1 MSTITIEETSTEF
14 EDVAEKLQRVR
25 GQAWGG
31 YAELPVRV
39 PKQPIP
45 KSVKILNPTQHTA
58 AQNVSVRSVDKA
70 GLVAKTIL
78 LALAESS
85 EVSMS
90 SVVRN
95 SLESLQ
101 RTASAFATIS
111 DSKKELVRGRLL
123 AFTSGPEGES
133 FSGILRL
140 LRRSNDA
147 DWTDEKN
154 DRRCEL
160 IDKDIEGTIRPFE
173 RRELA
178 VLQQQ
183 MLAFRRKNAP
193 LPLKEAQA
201 LHQELLKKA
210 GELEK

>member
-1 MSTITIEETSTEF
+1 MTTLTIEETSTEF

-25 GQAWGG
+25 GQTWGG
-31 YAELPVRV
+31 YADLPARV
-39 PKQPIP
+39 SKQSLS
-45 KSVKILNPTQHTA
+45 KSVKILNRTQHTA
-58 AQNVSVRSVDKA
+58 AQNVSERIVDKT
-70 GLVAKTIL
+70 GLVAKAIF

-111 DSKKELVRGRLL
+111 DSKNELAKGQLL
-123 AFTSGPEGES
+123 AFASGPERAA

-140 LRRSNDA
+140 LYRSNDA

-160 IDKDIEGTIRPFE
+160 IDKEIEGTIRPFE
-173 RRELA
+173 KRELA

-183 MLAFRRKNAP
+183 MLAYRRKNAP

>member
-1 MSTITIEETSTEF
+1 MTTSTIEETSTEF

-31 YAELPVRV
+31 YAELPLRV
-39 PKQPIP
+39 PKHSMS
-45 KSVKILNPTQHTA
+45 KSVRILNRTQHTA
-58 AQNVSVRSVDKA
+58 AQNVSERSVDNAVVAAKA
-70 GLVAKTIL
+70 FI

-90 SVVRN
+90 SVVLN

-101 RTASAFATIS
+101 KTASAFASIS
-111 DSKKELVRGRLL
+111 DSKRELAQSRLL
-123 AFTSGPEGES
+123 EFTSGLERAA

-140 LRRSNDA
+140 LHRSSDA

-160 IDKDIEGTIRPFE
+160 IDKEIERTIRPFE
-173 RRELA
+173 KRELA

-183 MLAFRRKNAP
+183 MLAYRRKNAP